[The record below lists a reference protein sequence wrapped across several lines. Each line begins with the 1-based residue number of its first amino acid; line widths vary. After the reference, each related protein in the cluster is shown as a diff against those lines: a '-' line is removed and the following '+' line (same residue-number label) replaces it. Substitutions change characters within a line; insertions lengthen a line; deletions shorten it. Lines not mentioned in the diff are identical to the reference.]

1 MDTSHFVNKGKLL
14 NSMEKFYSE
23 TLRSKAINEESTT
36 ESNNIYDVVRQMG
49 TVDVDC
55 DYVHVVR

>member
-1 MDTSHFVNKGKLL
+1 
-14 NSMEKFYSE
+14 MEKFYSE

-49 TVDVDC
+49 TADVDC